1 MTSLANSPHAQS
13 ILFTAELQ
21 RARGNA
27 SGHRISLRH
36 IPFVLSALSLVLYL
50 NTLAPGVTWANSGAD
65 SGDLITAAAVLGV
78 PHPTGYPTYILLARL
93 FQLLPVGTLA
103 YRTNLL
109 SAAAMALAA
118 GGVCHLVQRAYNGAA
133 KWGWIGGL
141 LAGFVF
147 ATAPLVWSQAVVAEV
162 YGLHIL
168 FVVVLMY
175 LTPFH
180 GDAAQVKFDSRRLWL
195 SGLIFGLG
203 LGNHITLVGLL
214 PPWLAVMAWSG
225 YRPSFFSARRVLYC
239 AGSIA
244 LGALIYFYI
253 PLRAAANPS
262 INWGNAVTWDGFWW
276 LVSAGPYRALAFG
289 LPTPYLANRIQTLV
303 SLLVTQI
310 SWLGVA
316 LALYGSVIAWLC
328 APRLLLLT
336 LWMAVTSI
344 VFSAGYNTFDWFVN
358 LLPVILALAIW
369 SGLGMANLL
378 ERVSDHAP
386 RVAAVMSA
394 ALLVIVAVKAVEHL
408 PEVDA
413 SRDHRAEEFARS
425 ALDAAPPA
433 AMIFTNGD
441 EDTFSL
447 WYFHFALNERPD
459 LIIVVKRLL
468 AFDWYRLQLQERYN
482 GIVLSNELSGDWKP
496 FIRERNARP
505 VCETL
510 PHSANVL
517 VC

>member
-1 MTSLANSPHAQS
+1 MRLGAQVGMPLTLSIIASL
-13 ILFTAELQ
+13 FY
-21 RARGNA
+21 
-27 SGHRISLRH
+27 
-36 IPFVLSALSLVLYL
+36 F

-65 SGDLITAAAVLGV
+65 SGDLITAAAVLGI

-93 FQLLPVGTLA
+93 FQFLPVGTLA

-109 SAAAMALAA
+109 SAVAMASAA
-118 GGVCHLVQRAYNGAA
+118 GLVGHLVQRAYDGAA
-133 KWGWIGGL
+133 KWGVIGGL
-141 LAGFVF
+141 GAGFVF
-147 ATAPLVWSQAVVAEV
+147 ATAPLVWSQSVVAEV

-168 FVVVLMY
+168 FIVALLCLMPVRGNVV
-175 LTPFH
+175 
-180 GDAAQVKFDSRRLWL
+180 QVKFDSRCLWL

-203 LGNHITLVGLL
+203 LGNHITLIGLL

-225 YRPSFFSARRVLYC
+225 YRPTFFSARRVLYC
-239 AGSIA
+239 VGGIA

-262 INWGNAVTWDGFWW
+262 MNWGNAATWDGFWW
-276 LVSAGPYRALAFG
+276 LVSAEPYRALALG
-289 LPTPYLANRIQTLV
+289 LPTPYLANRIQTLA

-310 SWLGVA
+310 SWLGLG
-316 LALYGSVIAWLC
+316 LALIGVFIAWVR

-344 VFSAGYNTFDWFVN
+344 VFAAGYNTFDWFVN
-358 LLPVILALAIW
+358 LLPAILALAIW
-369 SGLGMANLL
+369 LGLGAASLL
-378 ERVSDHAP
+378 ERVSGSAP
-386 RVAAVMSA
+386 RVAAVISA
-394 ALLVIVAVKAVEHL
+394 SLLLLVILQAIGHL

-413 SRDHRAEEFARS
+413 SRDHRAEEFARRV
-425 ALDAAPPA
+425 LDAAPPA

-441 EDTFSL
+441 DDTFPL

-468 AFDWYRLQLQERYN
+468 TFDWYRLQLQERYN
-482 GIVLSNELSGDWKP
+482 GVVLPNELNGDWKT

-510 PHSANVL
+510 PHSANAL
-517 VC
+517 IC

>member
-1 MTSLANSPHAQS
+1 LATLASGNSLAKRQDAINTLRQVGGPLTLIIIAL
-13 ILFTAELQ
+13 LF
-21 RARGNA
+21 
-27 SGHRISLRH
+27 
-36 IPFVLSALSLVLYL
+36 YL

-78 PHPTGYPTYILLARL
+78 PHPTGYLTYILLARL

-109 SAAAMALAA
+109 SAVAMALAA
-118 GGVCHLVQRAYNGAA
+118 GLVGHLVQRAYSGSA
-133 KWGWIGGL
+133 KWGAMGGL
-141 LAGFVF
+141 FAGLVF
-147 ATAPLVWSQAVVAEV
+147 ATAPLVWSQAVIAEV
-162 YGLHIL
+162 YALHIL
-168 FVVVLMY
+168 FIAALLGLM
-175 LTPFH
+175 PFR
-180 GDAAQVKFDSRRLWL
+180 GDVAQVKFDSRRFWF

-203 LGNHITLVGLL
+203 LGNHITLAWLL
-214 PPWLAVMAWSG
+214 PPWLAVMALSDQ
-225 YRPSFFSARRVLYC
+225 RPSFFSARRVLHC
-239 AGSIA
+239 ASGI
-244 LGALIYFYI
+244 LVGALIYLYI

-262 INWGNAVTWDGFWW
+262 INWGNAATWDGFLW
-276 LVSAGPYRALAFG
+276 LVSAEPYRALAFG
-289 LPTPYLANRIQTLV
+289 LPTPYLALRIQTLA

-316 LALYGSVIAWLC
+316 LALFGIVIAWVR

-344 VFSAGYNTFDWFVN
+344 VFAAGYNTFDWFVN
-358 LLPVILALAIW
+358 LLPAVLALTIW
-369 SGLGMANLL
+369 LGLGTASLL
-378 ERVSDHAP
+378 ERIGERAP
-386 RVAAVMSA
+386 RVAAVTSA
-394 ALLVIVAVKAVEHL
+394 SLLVLVIVQAVGRV
-408 PEVDA
+408 PDVDA
-413 SRDHRAEEFARS
+413 SRDHRAEEFARRV
-425 ALDAAPPA
+425 LDAAPPA

-441 EDTFSL
+441 DDTFPL

-459 LIIVVKRLL
+459 VIIVVKRLL
-468 AFDWYRLQLQERYN
+468 IFDWYRAQFQERYN
-482 GIVLSNELSGDWKP
+482 GVVLPNELNGDWKT